1 MLRFYWIRGG
11 EMINV
16 GVVGASGYTGLE
28 LVKMLIEHEGFRLS
42 YLATTQGDTMIEQ
55 LHPCLK
61 DVMSMDVEK
70 ADAQEVANRC
80 ELVFLALP
88 HKASMGFAKVLL
100 DKGVKVVDLS
110 ADYRL
115 DVDTYEAHYC
125 EHEDKAHIDDAV
137 YALIEYY
144 KEQLKTTNLAAGP
157 GCYPTA
163 TLLGILP
170 LIPYLDTN
178 VPLFVDAKSGVSGAG
193 KKLSETTH
201 FVTINDNIFAYNPLK
216 HRHAPEIQQKI
227 EKIHGVKMDVNFV
240 PHLIPATRGEL
251 VSIYGVLKED
261 IDPLEI
267 LKEHY
272 KNDAFIRIRE
282 NPVDI
287 KSTAGTHFCDIFATQ
302 NAKSLFVSSA
312 IDNLLRG
319 ASSQAL
325 VAANLMCG
333 YDEGLGIPTLSYMP

>member
-1 MLRFYWIRGG
+1 MFK
-11 EMINV
+11 V
-16 GVVGASGYTGLE
+16 GIVGASGYTGLE
-28 LVKMLIEHEGFRLS
+28 LVKMLVTHPGFQLT

-55 LHPCLK
+55 LHPSLE
-61 DVMSMDVEK
+61 DVISLPVEK
-70 ADAQEVANRC
+70 ADVASVAASC

-88 HKASMGFAKVLL
+88 HKTSMGFAKDLL

-115 DVDTYEAHYC
+115 DLDTYESHYC
-125 EHEDKAHIDDAV
+125 EHEDVAHLDGAV
-137 YALIEYY
+137 YALVEYY
-144 KEQLKTTNLAAGP
+144 REALKTTNLAAGP

-170 LIPYLDTN
+170 FIPYIDEN
-178 VPLFVDAKSGVSGAG
+178 APLFVDAKSGLSGAG
-193 KKLSETTH
+193 KKLTEMTS
-201 FVTINDNIFAYNPLK
+201 FVNMNENIFAYNPLK
-216 HRHAPEIQQKI
+216 HRHAPEIAEKI
-227 EKIHGVKMDVNFV
+227 EKVHGVKMNVNFV

-251 VSIYGVLKED
+251 VSVYATLKEE

-267 LKEHY
+267 LKKHY
-272 KNDAFIRIRE
+272 AYDPFIRIRE
-282 NPVDI
+282 TPVDI
-287 KSTAGTHFCDIFATQ
+287 KSTAGTHFCDIFAAKNG
-302 NAKSLFVSSA
+302 NALFVSSA

-333 YDEGLGIPTLSYMP
+333 YEEGLGIPVISYMP

>member
-1 MLRFYWIRGG
+1 
-11 EMINV
+11 MISV

-28 LVKMLIEHEGFRLS
+28 LVKMLITHPKFKLK
-42 YLATTQGDTMIEQ
+42 YLATTTGDTVIET
-55 LHPCLK
+55 LHSSLV
-61 DVMSMDVEK
+61 DVITFPVEK
-70 ADAQEVANRC
+70 ASVESVAKEC

-88 HKASMGFAKVLL
+88 HKASMGFAKKLI

-115 DVDTYEAHYC
+115 ELKTYEKHYC
-125 EHEDKAHIDDAV
+125 EHEDSKNLNSSV
-137 YALIEYY
+137 YGLIEYY
-144 KEQLKTTNLAAGP
+144 RNELKNAKLVAGP

-163 TLLGILP
+163 TLLAILP
-170 LIPYLDTN
+170 FIPYMDSTA
-178 VPLFVDAKSGVSGAG
+178 PLFVDAKSGVSGAG
-193 KKLSETTH
+193 KKLSESSH

-216 HRHAPEIQQKI
+216 HRHAPEISEKI
-227 EKIHGVKMDVNFV
+227 EKICGVKMSVNFV

-251 VSIYGVLKED
+251 VSVYGTLKKE

-267 LKEHY
+267 LKNY
-272 KNDAFIRIRE
+272 YADDKFIRIRE
-282 NPVDI
+282 KPVDI
-287 KSTAGTHFCDIFATQ
+287 KSTAGTHFCDIFAIRDK
-302 NAKSLFVSSA
+302 NALFVNSS

-333 YDEGLGIPTLSYMP
+333 FEEGLGIPTIAYVP

>member
-1 MLRFYWIRGG
+1 MIR
-11 EMINV
+11 V

-28 LVKMLIEHEGFRLS
+28 LVKMLMVHPEFQLK
-42 YLATTQGDTMIEQ
+42 YLATTTGDSMIEV
-55 LHPCLK
+55 LHPSLL
-61 DVMSMDVEK
+61 DVITYPVEK
-70 ADAQEVANRC
+70 ASVEAVVEHCD
-80 ELVFLALP
+80 LVFLALP
-88 HKASMGFAKVLL
+88 HKASMGFAKGLIAQ
-100 DKGVKVVDLS
+100 GVKVVDLS

-115 DVDTYEAHYC
+115 DLETYEEHYC
-125 EHEDKAHIDDAV
+125 EHEDKEHLNESV

-144 KEQLKTTNLAAGP
+144 REALKTTNLAAGP

-170 LIPYLDTN
+170 FIPYLDTSA
-178 VPLFVDAKSGVSGAG
+178 PLFVDAKSGVSGAG

-216 HRHAPEIQQKI
+216 HRHAPEIAQKI
-227 EKIHGVKMDVNFV
+227 EKIHGVKMNVNFV
-240 PHLIPATRGEL
+240 PYLIPATRGEL
-251 VSIYGVLKED
+251 VSVYATLKED

-267 LKEHY
+267 LKKHY
-272 KNDAFIRIRE
+272 ENDAFIRIRE

-287 KSTAGTHFCDIFATQ
+287 KSTAGTHFCDIFAMKNG
-302 NAKSLFVSSA
+302 NALFVNSA

-333 YDEGLGIPTLSYMP
+333 FSEGMGIPTIAYVP

>member
-1 MLRFYWIRGG
+1 VVK
-11 EMINV
+11 V

-28 LVKMLIEHEGFRLS
+28 LIKMLIGHPEFELS
-42 YLATTQGDTMIEQ
+42 YLATTAGDSVIEQ
-55 LHPCLK
+55 LHPSLAG
-61 DVMSMDVEK
+61 VVRMSVEK
-70 ADAQEVANRC
+70 ADADSVVKHC

-88 HKASMGFAKVLL
+88 HQASMGFAKDII

-115 DVDTYEAHYC
+115 ELDTYEKTYC
-125 EHEDKAHIDDAV
+125 KHEDKAHLNDAV

-144 KEQLKTTNLAAGP
+144 REDLKKTKLAACP

-170 LIPYLDTN
+170 FIPYIDASA
-178 VPLFVDAKSGVSGAG
+178 PLFVDAKSGVSGAG
-193 KKLSETTH
+193 KKLSETAH

-216 HRHAPEIQQKI
+216 HRHAPEIAEKI
-227 EKIHGVKMDVNFV
+227 EKIHQVKMNVSFV

-251 VSIYGVLKED
+251 ISVYATLKED

-267 LKEHY
+267 LKKHY
-272 KNDAFIRIRE
+272 VHDKFIRIRE
-282 NPVDI
+282 NPVDV
-287 KSTAGTHFCDIFATQ
+287 KSTAGTHFCDIYAAKNG
-302 NAKSLFVSSA
+302 NALFVNSA

-325 VAANLMCG
+325 AAANLMCG
-333 YDEGLGIPTLSYMP
+333 FDEGMGIPTIAYMP

>member
-1 MLRFYWIRGG
+1 MVK
-11 EMINV
+11 V

-28 LVKMLIEHEGFRLS
+28 LVKMLVSHDGFELT

-55 LHPCLK
+55 LHPSLAN
-61 DVMSMDVEK
+61 VVSLPVEK
-70 ADAQEVANRC
+70 ADAASVSARC

-88 HKASMGFAKVLL
+88 HKASMGFAKALL

-115 DVDTYEAHYC
+115 DLDTYEAHYC
-125 EHEDKAHIDDAV
+125 AHEDKAHLDDSV

-144 KEQLKTTNLAAGP
+144 REELKGTKLAAGP

-170 LIPYLDTN
+170 FIPYIDTN
-178 VPLFVDAKSGVSGAG
+178 APLFVDAKSGVSGAG
-193 KKLSETTH
+193 KTLSETAH

-216 HRHAPEIQQKI
+216 HRHAPEIAEKI
-227 EKIHGVKMDVNFV
+227 EKVHGVKMHVNFV

-251 VSIYGVLKED
+251 VSVYATLKEE
-261 IDPLEI
+261 IDPLEV
-267 LKEHY
+267 LKKHY
-272 KNDAFIRIRE
+272 ANDPFIRIRE
-282 NPVDI
+282 RPVDI
-287 KSTAGTHFCDIFATQ
+287 KSTAGTHFCDIFAAKNG
-302 NAKSLFVSSA
+302 NALFVSSA

-333 YDEGLGIPTLSYMP
+333 YDEGMGIPTIAYMP

>member
-1 MLRFYWIRGG
+1 MVK
-11 EMINV
+11 V

-28 LVKMLIEHEGFRLS
+28 LIKMLVSHSGFTLT
-42 YLATTQGDTMIEQ
+42 YLATTQGDTMIET
-55 LHPCLK
+55 LHPSLQG
-61 DVMSMDVEK
+61 VITQSVEK
-70 ADAQEVANRC
+70 ADAAAVAQQC

-88 HKASMGFAKVLL
+88 HKASMGFAKTLL
-100 DKGVKVVDLS
+100 ERGVKVVDLS

-115 DVDTYEAHYC
+115 ELDTYEAHYC
-125 EHEDKAHIDDAV
+125 THEDKEHLDDSV

-144 KEQLKTTNLAAGP
+144 RDDLKKAKLAAGP

-170 LIPYLDTN
+170 FIPYLETSA
-178 VPLFVDAKSGVSGAG
+178 PLFVDAKSGVSGAG

-216 HRHAPEIQQKI
+216 HRHAPEIAEKI
-227 EKIHGVKMDVNFV
+227 EKVHGVKIHVNFV

-251 VSIYGVLKED
+251 VSVYATLKED
-261 IDPLEI
+261 IDPLEV
-267 LKEHY
+267 LKKHY
-272 KNDAFIRIRE
+272 ADDPFIRIRE
-282 NPVDI
+282 KPVDI
-287 KSTAGTHFCDIFATQ
+287 KSTAGTHFCDIFAAKNG
-302 NAKSLFVSSA
+302 NALFVNSA

-333 YDEGLGIPTLSYMP
+333 YDEGMGIPTIAYVP

>member
-1 MLRFYWIRGG
+1 MVK
-11 EMINV
+11 V

-28 LVKMLIEHEGFRLS
+28 LVKMLVSHEGFELT

-55 LHPCLK
+55 LHPSLAN
-61 DVMSMDVEK
+61 VISLPVEK
-70 ADAQEVANRC
+70 ADAASVSARC

-88 HKASMGFAKVLL
+88 HKASMGFAKALL

-115 DVDTYEAHYC
+115 DLDTYEAHYC
-125 EHEDKAHIDDAV
+125 AHEDKAHLDDSV

-144 KEQLKTTNLAAGP
+144 REELKGTKLAAGP

-170 LIPYLDTN
+170 FIPYIDTN
-178 VPLFVDAKSGVSGAG
+178 APLFVDAKSGVSGAG
-193 KKLSETTH
+193 KTLSETAH

-216 HRHAPEIQQKI
+216 HRHAPEIAEKI
-227 EKIHGVKMDVNFV
+227 EKVHGVKMHVNFV

-251 VSIYGVLKED
+251 VSVYATLKEE
-261 IDPLEI
+261 IDPLEV
-267 LKEHY
+267 LKKHY
-272 KNDAFIRIRE
+272 ANDPFIRIRE
-282 NPVDI
+282 TPVDI
-287 KSTAGTHFCDIFATQ
+287 KSTAGTHFCDIFAAKNG
-302 NAKSLFVSSA
+302 NALFVSSA

-333 YDEGLGIPTLSYMP
+333 YDEGMGIPTIAYMP

>member
-1 MLRFYWIRGG
+1 MVK
-11 EMINV
+11 V

-28 LVKMLIEHEGFRLS
+28 LVKMLVTHSGFQLT
-42 YLATTQGDTMIEQ
+42 YLATTQGDTTVEQ
-55 LHPCLK
+55 LHPSLV
-61 DVMSMDVEK
+61 DVISFPVEK
-70 ADAQEVANRC
+70 ADADAVAESC

-88 HKASMGFAKVLL
+88 HKASMGFAKTLL

-115 DVDTYEAHYC
+115 ELDTYEEHYC
-125 EHEDKAHIDDAV
+125 AHEDKAHLNDAT

-144 KEQLKTTNLAAGP
+144 REELKGSNLAAGP

-170 LIPYLDTN
+170 FIPYLDTDA
-178 VPLFVDAKSGVSGAG
+178 PLFVDAKSGVSGAG

-201 FVTINDNIFAYNPLK
+201 FVTVNDNIFAYNPLK
-216 HRHAPEIQQKI
+216 HRHAPEIAEKI
-227 EKIHGVKMDVNFV
+227 EKIHGAKMNVNFV

-251 VSIYGVLKED
+251 VSVYATLKED
-261 IDPLEI
+261 IDPLEV
-267 LKEHY
+267 LKKQY
-272 KNDAFIRIRE
+272 ANDPFIRIRE
-282 NPVDI
+282 TPVDI
-287 KSTAGTHFCDIFATQ
+287 KSTAGTHFCDIYAAKNG
-302 NAKSLFVSSA
+302 NALFVSSA

-333 YDEGLGIPTLSYMP
+333 YDENMGIPSISYMP

>member
-1 MLRFYWIRGG
+1 
-11 EMINV
+11 
-16 GVVGASGYTGLE
+16 
-28 LVKMLIEHEGFRLS
+28 
-42 YLATTQGDTMIEQ
+42 
-55 LHPCLK
+55 
-61 DVMSMDVEK
+61 
-70 ADAQEVANRC
+70 
-80 ELVFLALP
+80 
-88 HKASMGFAKVLL
+88 KASMGLAKELL

-115 DVDTYEAHYC
+115 DLDTYEAHYC
-125 EHEDKAHIDDAV
+125 AHEDKEHLDDAT

-144 KEQLKTTNLAAGP
+144 REELKGTNLAAGP

-170 LIPYLDTN
+170 FIPYIDTSA
-178 VPLFVDAKSGVSGAG
+178 PLFVDAKSGVSGAG

-201 FVTINDNIFAYNPLK
+201 FVTVNDNIFAYNPLK
-216 HRHAPEIQQKI
+216 HRHGPEIAEKI
-227 EKIHGVKMDVNFV
+227 EKVHGAKMNVNFV

-251 VSIYGVLKED
+251 VSVYATLKDD
-261 IDPLEI
+261 IDPLDV
-267 LKEHY
+267 LK
-272 KNDAFIRIRE
+272 KNYANDPFIRIRE

-287 KSTAGTHFCDIFATQ
+287 KSTAGTHFCDIYAAKNG
-302 NAKSLFVSSA
+302 NALFVSSA

-333 YDEGLGIPTLSYMP
+333 YDEGMGIPTIAYMP

>member
-1 MLRFYWIRGG
+1 MVK
-11 EMINV
+11 V

-28 LVKMLIEHEGFRLS
+28 LVKMLVNHDGFQLT
-42 YLATTQGDTMIEQ
+42 YLATTQGDTMIEK
-55 LHPCLK
+55 LHPSLAG
-61 DVMSMDVEK
+61 VISHPVEK
-70 ADAQEVANRC
+70 ADAASVAERC

-88 HKASMGFAKVLL
+88 HKASMGFAKELL

-115 DVDTYEAHYC
+115 ELDTYEAHYC
-125 EHEDKAHIDDAV
+125 AHEDKGHLDDAT

-144 KEQLKTTNLAAGP
+144 REELKGTNLAAGP

-170 LIPYLDTN
+170 FIPYIDTSA
-178 VPLFVDAKSGVSGAG
+178 PLFVDAKSGVSGAG
-193 KKLSETTH
+193 KTLSETAH

-216 HRHAPEIQQKI
+216 HRHAPEIAEKI
-227 EKIHGVKMDVNFV
+227 EKVHGAKMNVNFV

-251 VSIYGVLKED
+251 VSVYATLKED
-261 IDPLEI
+261 IDPI
-267 LKEHY
+267 DVLKKHY
-272 KNDAFIRIRE
+272 EDDPFIRIRE
-282 NPVDI
+282 TPVDI
-287 KSTAGTHFCDIFATQ
+287 KSTAGTHFCDIFAAKNG
-302 NAKSLFVSSA
+302 NALFVSSA

-333 YDEGLGIPTLSYMP
+333 YDEGMGIPTIAYIP